1 MATIQDVIMTI
12 EELSGH
18 PLNRDE
24 GVHHGRAERHVQR
37 ALVCWM
43 ATPDALAAAGER
55 ACDLVVAHESL
66 YYPYDAVVRSD
77 NPPGWQDWPTNRQR
91 RELLDRYDLA
101 LLRAHGSADDICIFD
116 DFAALLGLG
125 EPVAVDGLH
134 KVYEIAPCTLTDLVQ
149 EVKRRTE
156 MPALR
161 VSAPR
166 GMEQVVH
173 RVGLPWGGLG
183 LFVNV
188 GYQQHVIEQGCD
200 VLIAGESDNYGF
212 RFCAE
217 LGIPM
222 IETGHE
228 ISENPGLEHFTQLL
242 HARRPE
248 IDWHFFHCPPI
259 WRMAADREIG

>member
-1 MATIQDVIMTI
+1 MTTTHDVIATIEQ
-12 EELSGH
+12 LSGH

-24 GVHHGRAERHVQR
+24 GVHHGCADRPVSR

-43 ATPDALAAAGER
+43 ATPDALAAAGEQHS
-55 ACDLVVAHESL
+55 DLVIAHESL
-66 YYPYDAVVRSD
+66 YYPYDAAVRSD

-91 RELLDRYDLA
+91 RELLERYDLV

-125 EPVAVDGLH
+125 APISAEGLA
-134 KVYEIAPCTLTDLVQ
+134 KVYEITPRTLGALVQ
-149 EVKRRTE
+149 EVKARTG
-156 MPALR
+156 MPAVR
-161 VSAPR
+161 VTSPR
-166 GMEQVVH
+166 GMGQVLR
-173 RVGLPWGGLG
+173 RVALPWGGLG

-188 GYQQHVIEQGCD
+188 GYQQQVIVQGCD
-200 VLIAGESDNYGF
+200 VLIAGEADNYGF

-228 ISENPGLEHFTQLL
+228 ISENPGLEHFAQLL
-242 HARRPE
+242 RTQRPE
-248 IDWHFFHCPPI
+248 LDVVFYACPPA
-259 WRMAADREIG
+259 WDMH